1 MSHINPLFMAIFD
14 GIEIGKSTSCWSN
27 GETVARLAAI
37 ISKQPN
43 DGSTDGVIGEAI
55 ASTVAQWQ
63 VDAFVHLVR
72 EVQLKFAEVPHE
84 VKASLGDLTAF
95 IVKTVGKPV
104 ANPLYHRIVRL
115 FGMRKLRQI
124 ISFRCPR
131 KEATFVVSKLCKKT
145 KGWFDV
151 GENWPGWG
159 RWSTFWG

>member
-1 MSHINPLFMAIFD
+1 M
-14 GIEIGKSTSCWSN
+14 
-27 GETVARLAAI
+27 VARLAAI

-63 VDAFVHLVR
+63 ASLMMFDGLLLCPVVCDPLSASRQVDAFVHLVR

-84 VKASLGDLTAF
+84 VKASLGDLTVF
-95 IVKTVGKPV
+95 VVKTVGKPV

-131 KEATFVVSKLCKKT
+131 KEATFVVSKLCKKN
-145 KGWFDV
+145 KGV
-151 GENWPGWG
+151 V
-159 RWSTFWG
+159 